1 MFISCCCFFPS
12 KQLVDRSVCLNFSSH
27 VRNKLYFFD
36 NFWALYFVL
45 FWFLWFEWLS
55 IFKSF
60 LNIVFFFPKKPT
72 FEYVTCQ
79 MLDSFI
85 FNSPT
90 LFNFQILKKKRIF
103 YWSMESAIKENFG
116 NSKFT
121 LCNQKTTSI

>member
-1 MFISCCCFFPS
+1 M
-12 KQLVDRSVCLNFSSH
+12 Q
-27 VRNKLYFFD
+27 
-36 NFWALYFVL
+36 
-45 FWFLWFEWLS
+45 FEWSS
-55 IFKSF
+55 IFKFF
-60 LNIVFFFPKKPT
+60 LKIVTFFPKKPN
-72 FEYVTCQ
+72 FEEVTCQ